1 MNRQVLV
8 SLGSAVLGGLAG
20 AALVSS
26 FTPKESALAGEA
38 VAQQLRQDMA
48 QLRQEVQARLSDLD
62 RSIDQLERAAE
73 APRAPVLPPL
83 PAAAEARAPAAPADD
98 TTVVDDPVFEAAVRD
113 IIERSVDARAA
124 ERAAAR
130 EEKQR
135 QRDKYWA
142 EEVTMRL
149 GLTPTQSERLLG
161 IQAQLNEELD
171 RVRDQTADG
180 RYVPRETRRDARQA
194 ARQRADDQLRAIL
207 TRQQAAAYDALD
219 TKLKI
224 FRPRDD

>member
-1 MNRQVLV
+1 
-8 SLGSAVLGGLAG
+8 
-20 AALVSS
+20 
-26 FTPKESALAGEA
+26 
-38 VAQQLRQDMA
+38 
-48 QLRQEVQARLSDLD
+48 
-62 RSIDQLERAAE
+62 
-73 APRAPVLPPL
+73 
-83 PAAAEARAPAAPADD
+83 
-98 TTVVDDPVFEAAVRD
+98 
-113 IIERSVDARAA
+113 A